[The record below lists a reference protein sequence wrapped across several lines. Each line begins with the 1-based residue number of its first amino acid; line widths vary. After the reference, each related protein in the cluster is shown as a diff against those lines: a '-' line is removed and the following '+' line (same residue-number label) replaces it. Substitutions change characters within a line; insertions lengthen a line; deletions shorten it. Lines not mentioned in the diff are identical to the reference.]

1 MRGVGDISEYLRH
14 GLIDVVF
21 LIFSFMFV
29 MSYRQ
34 TPLLGS
40 SPHSDQFLLNIPI
53 RRHQR
58 PHENSSYQA
67 GGLQPAKYVI
77 YVIFSILI
85 LMPDTGAAPHSDR
98 RQEWIW
104 HLRLKNIS
112 ACGRIIFSFHSS
124 FHVAVKSE
132 LRNVYSQNFAAFY
145 LHSADHTCR
154 STLFRTLDCIF
165 TFSVWH
171 DVCVLISMRRF
182 QSLKLWWHHL
192 TNKITFNWNIYFLLL
207 I

>member
-1 MRGVGDISEYLRH
+1 MRGGVGDISEYLRH
-14 GLIDVVF
+14 RLIDVVF

-40 SPHSDQFLLNIPI
+40 SPRSDQFLLNIPI

-58 PHENSSYQA
+58 PHENFSYQA

-98 RQEWIW
+98 RQDRIW

-124 FHVAVKSE
+124 FHVAVKSK
-132 LRNVYSQNFAAFY
+132 LRNVYSQNFAAFLGY
-145 LHSADHTCR
+145 TFILQIMHAGAD
-154 STLFRTLDCIF
+154 LFRTSDCNITFQCLIF
-165 TFSVWH
+165 
-171 DVCVLISMRRF
+171 VCWSISEYARF
-182 QSLKLWWHHL
+182 QSRLLWLWP
-192 TNKITFNWNIYFLLL
+192 TNL
-207 I
+207 

>member
-1 MRGVGDISEYLRH
+1 MMRGVGDISEYLRH

-40 SPHSDQFLLNIPI
+40 SPRSDQFLLNIPI

-58 PHENSSYQA
+58 PHENFSYQA

-85 LMPDTGAAPHSDR
+85 LIPDTGAAPHSDR
-98 RQEWIW
+98 RQ
-104 HLRLKNIS
+104 
-112 ACGRIIFSFHSS
+112 
-124 FHVAVKSE
+124 
-132 LRNVYSQNFAAFY
+132 
-145 LHSADHTCR
+145 D
-154 STLFRTLDCIF
+154 
-165 TFSVWH
+165 
-171 DVCVLISMRRF
+171 LI
-182 QSLKLWWHHL
+182 
-192 TNKITFNWNIYFLLL
+192 
-207 I
+207 

>member
-77 YVIFSILI
+77 YVIFLILI
-85 LMPDTGAAPHSDR
+85 LIPDTGAAPHSDR
-98 RQEWIW
+98 RQDRIW

-145 LHSADHTCR
+145 LHFTDHAY
-154 STLFRTLDCIF
+154 
-165 TFSVWH
+165 
-171 DVCVLISMRRF
+171 M
-182 QSLKLWWHHL
+182 QE
-192 TNKITFNWNIYFLLL
+192 
-207 I
+207 